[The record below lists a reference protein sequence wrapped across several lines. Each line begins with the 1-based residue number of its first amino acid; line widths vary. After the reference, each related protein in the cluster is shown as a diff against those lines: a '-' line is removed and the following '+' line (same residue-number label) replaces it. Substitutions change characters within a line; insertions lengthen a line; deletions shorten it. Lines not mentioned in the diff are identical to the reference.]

1 MAHTTNAA
9 KVFEL
14 IRTVACMSSRL
25 LSQLCVVVQIIV
37 KLVQTNKTPI
47 KSENTKTHAKV
58 TFPVV
63 VLHIKNKELKH
74 YSTTS
79 LSLFNYRAEMSQSP
93 FHVTIRESR
102 NILALV
108 KIEYWKIVFEKNSMT
123 IWNVDGNVSYFA
135 EIVHSQSIRRTQIQV
150 LKLY

>member
-58 TFPVV
+58 TFPCGSIT
-63 VLHIKNKELKH
+63 HKKQ
-74 YSTTS
+74 
-79 LSLFNYRAEMSQSP
+79 RAQTLLYYQP
-93 FHVTIRESR
+93 FPI
-102 NILALV
+102 
-108 KIEYWKIVFEKNSMT
+108 
-123 IWNVDGNVSYFA
+123 
-135 EIVHSQSIRRTQIQV
+135 
-150 LKLY
+150 

>member
-14 IRTVACMSSRL
+14 IRTVACVSSRL
-25 LSQLCVVVQIIV
+25 CQLCVVVQIIV

-102 NILALV
+102 NILASV
-108 KIEYWKIVFEKNSMT
+108 KIEGY
-123 IWNVDGNVSYFA
+123 
-135 EIVHSQSIRRTQIQV
+135 EILTNC
-150 LKLY
+150 L

>member
-14 IRTVACMSSRL
+14 IRTVACMSSR
-25 LSQLCVVVQIIV
+25 QLCVVVQIIV

-63 VLHIKNKELKH
+63 VSPHKKQRAQTLL
-74 YSTTS
+74 
-79 LSLFNYRAEMSQSP
+79 NYQP
-93 FHVTIRESR
+93 FPI
-102 NILALV
+102 
-108 KIEYWKIVFEKNSMT
+108 
-123 IWNVDGNVSYFA
+123 
-135 EIVHSQSIRRTQIQV
+135 
-150 LKLY
+150 

>member
-1 MAHTTNAA
+1 
-9 KVFEL
+9 
-14 IRTVACMSSRL
+14 MSSRL

-63 VLHIKNKELKH
+63 VLHIKNKELKY

-93 FHVTIRESR
+93 LHVILSESP
-102 NILALV
+102 
-108 KIEYWKIVFEKNSMT
+108 
-123 IWNVDGNVSYFA
+123 
-135 EIVHSQSIRRTQIQV
+135 EIFW
-150 LKLY
+150 LW